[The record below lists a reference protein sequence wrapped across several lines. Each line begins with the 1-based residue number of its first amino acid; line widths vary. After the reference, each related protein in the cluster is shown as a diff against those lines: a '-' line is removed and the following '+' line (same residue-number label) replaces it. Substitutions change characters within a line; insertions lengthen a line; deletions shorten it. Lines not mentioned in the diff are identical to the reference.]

1 MAQIV
6 AALTKIVASVA
17 KIAGHLLH
25 IQDARQ
31 CISTEQQYRG
41 LTGKFMLFLFRFS
54 EEICRRRLYFSFQ
67 RSNSNRYEISIR
79 PFYLSS

>member
-1 MAQIV
+1 MEIISCCLVVFVYFCVKQIV

-31 CISTEQQYRG
+31 CISTERQYGG
-41 LTGKFMLFLFRFS
+41 LTGKDMFLHRTC
-54 EEICRRRLYFSFQ
+54 IWIYDR
-67 RSNSNRYEISIR
+67 
-79 PFYLSS
+79 